1 MNGDPIYTPYHPRWL
16 RPRISTY
23 WWLGR
28 WSYFAFILRELSSIF
43 VAWFVLYLLFLL
55 RAVGQ
60 GADAYGQF
68 LDWSRTPLIL
78 LLNVI
83 TVLFIVFHA
92 ITWFNLAPKAMVV
105 HMAGRPVPGL
115 VIAASNYVGCILTS
129 AVVFWLLLGN

>member
-16 RPRISTY
+16 RPRMSTY

-28 WSYFAFILRELSSIF
+28 WSYFTFILRELSSIF
-43 VAWFVLYLLFLL
+43 VAWFVLYLLFLV

-83 TVLFIVFHA
+83 TVLFLVFHA
-92 ITWFNLAPKAMVV
+92 ITWFNLAPKAMVLRLGDRRLPDALISG
-105 HMAGRPVPGL
+105 MNY
-115 VIAASNYVGCILTS
+115 AAWVVLS
-129 AVVFWLLLGN
+129 AAVAWLLLRA